1 MAATRDNVAHRP
13 RIHAPYIT
21 ILFAVLIPL
30 FTVAYTYVFP
40 LVNGNRLA
48 MWLTSPFNIF
58 FEMYPPHGITLNY
71 LLPVAI
77 FFLVE
82 IYSRY
87 VADIKERNSTMNHAF
102 GLAVIASY
110 ATSALIWALFGMPAI
125 GTSVL
130 AFCMLLFFVSEVTDS
145 ELINR
150 LRERHRRKGYVFEV
164 LMFAYSALLL
174 GSSVIVFAYINGN
187 QYWFIHLIGGSIFAI
202 MLFAYLMHRKT
213 KEKTLKA

>member
-21 ILFAVLIPL
+21 ILFAALIPL

-82 IYSRY
+82 TYSRY

-213 KEKTLKA
+213 REKTLKA

>member
-1 MAATRDNVAHRP
+1 MAATHDNIAHRP

-21 ILFAVLIPL
+21 ILFAALIPV
-30 FTVAYTYVFP
+30 FTAAYTYIFP
-40 LVNGNRLA
+40 LVNGNHLA

-102 GLAVIASY
+102 GLAVVASY
-110 ATSALIWALFGMPAI
+110 ATSAIIWALFGMPAI

-130 AFCMLLFFVSEVTDS
+130 AFCMLLFFVSEITDS

-150 LRERHRRKGYVFEV
+150 LHERHKRKGYIFEV
-164 LMFAYSALLL
+164 LTFAYSALLL

-187 QYWFIHLIGGSIFAI
+187 QYWFIHLLGGGIFAI
-202 MLFAYLMHRKT
+202 LLFAYLMRRKIM
-213 KEKTLKA
+213 EKKPQA